1 MDEIDTS
8 AEAVEALA
16 EKASGCAAL
25 LSNTGNFTFW
35 NTLKQ
40 SAALLRA
47 LAAERDALAK
57 QLIAVNAVVATFA
70 RPDVSAVQRGE
81 AVAVWRD
88 LTPDMLADYPVRF
101 EVDDPAQRLAATA
114 AIHTELVKAC
124 RVKA

>member
-1 MDEIDTS
+1 MGEIDTS
-8 AEAVEALA
+8 AARVAEIVDLLTVPLA
-16 EKASGCAAL
+16 GYRLETKNAYMIAEWI
-25 LSNTGNFTFW
+25 N
-35 NTLKQ
+35 
-40 SAALLRA
+40 A

-88 LTPDMLADYPVRF
+88 LTPDMLADYPVRL
-101 EVDDPAQRLAATA
+101 EADDPAQRLAATA